1 MTGRQG
7 HKMRRAMKAYVLRSD
22 NDAMRLEP
30 REKPQPQPGPDQLL
44 VRVRAASLNRGE
56 LIRGRGLTKPGTEKP
71 AGMDAAGE
79 VVGTGERQDGIAQ
92 NGMRVMGRLPGAFA
106 EYGVMD
112 KQDAIPIPAGLSFEE
127 AAAVPITFLV
137 VYDMLVQQGGLKA
150 GEWLLVTGVSA
161 GVGVAAL
168 QAGKALGAKVIGT
181 SGSAQK
187 LAQLKPLGLDVALQ
201 TRKPDFHDAVMQA
214 TGGKGVNL
222 VVNNVGGTVFAEC
235 IRSLAYEG
243 RLATVGYLDGV
254 MKAELDLD
262 ALHAKR
268 LKLFG
273 VSNKLRTAPQR
284 AATVEG
290 FKRDFLPL
298 FASGRLKPF
307 VHRVYDFADLPQAK
321 EAMEADRHVGK
332 IVVRM

>member
-1 MTGRQG
+1 
-7 HKMRRAMKAYVLRSD
+7 MKAYVLRAGV
-22 NDAMRLEP
+22 NGTTVEL
-30 REKPQPQPGPDQLL
+30 REKPQPEPSSSQLL
-44 VRVRAASLNRGE
+44 VRIRAASLNRGE
-56 LIRGRGLTKPGTEKP
+56 LMSGPGLIKPGAEKP

-79 VVGTGERQDGIAQ
+79 VAGSGE
-92 NGMRVMGRLPGAFA
+92 RVMGRLPGAFA

-112 KQDAIPIPAGLSFEE
+112 KQDAIPIPSSLSWDE

-137 VYDMLVQQGGLKA
+137 VYDMLVQQGNLRS
-150 GEWLLVTGVSA
+150 GEWLLVAGVSA

-181 SGSAQK
+181 SGSREK
-187 LAQLKPLGLDVALQ
+187 LERLKALGLDVAIE
-201 TRKPDFHDAVMQA
+201 TRAPDFHDAVMKA
-214 TGGKGVNL
+214 TDGKGVNL
-222 VVNNVGGTVFAEC
+222 VVNNVGGSVFAEC
-235 IRSLAYEG
+235 VRCLAYEG
-243 RLATVGYLDGV
+243 RLATVGYLDGT
-254 MKAELDLD
+254 MKAEMDLD

-298 FASGRLKPF
+298 FAAGKLKPL
-307 VHRVYDFADLPQAK
+307 VDRVYPFAKLAEAK
-321 EAMEADRHVGK
+321 AFMESNAQVGK

>member
-1 MTGRQG
+1 
-7 HKMRRAMKAYVLRSD
+7 MKAYVLRSD
-22 NDAMRLEP
+22 PDATRLEL
-30 REKPQPQPGPDQLL
+30 REKPQPQPRPDQLL
-44 VRVRAASLNRGE
+44 VRIRAASLNRGE
-56 LIRGRGLTKPGTEKP
+56 LIRGHGLIQSGAEKP

-79 VVGTGERQDGIAQ
+79 VVGTAE
-92 NGMRVMGRLPGAFA
+92 RVMGRLPGAFA
-106 EYGVMD
+106 EYGAMD
-112 KQDAIPIPAGLSFEE
+112 KQDAIPVPAGLSWEE

-150 GEWLLVTGVSA
+150 GEWLLVTGVTA

-168 QAGKALGAKVIGT
+168 QAAKALGAKVIGT
-181 SGSAQK
+181 SGSVEK
-187 LAQLKPLGLDVALQ
+187 LEKLKLLGLDVALK
-201 TRKPDFHDAVMQA
+201 TRKGDFHDAVMKA
-214 TGGKGVNL
+214 TGGKGVDL
-222 VVNNVGGTVFAEC
+222 VVNNVGGTVFPEC

-268 LKLFG
+268 LRLFG

-298 FASGRLKPF
+298 LAAGKLKPL
-307 VHRVYDFADLPQAK
+307 VHRVFDFADLPKAK
-321 EAMEADRHVGK
+321 AAMEADTHVGK
-332 IVVRM
+332 IVVRVGA